1 MKRTLTYAL
10 TAVLGAA
17 LVAPA
22 MAQDNFPDV
31 PDNHWAYQALENMK
45 KEGILVG
52 YPDGLFRGPR
62 PASRYEMAVAINAAY
77 QKLKSMYSGLDDQ
90 IRALTEKVDGLSGL
104 PGEVKEL
111 RDQLAA
117 LKATVDGMQAWKDD
131 IENLKKLAEKFEKEL
146 AALGVDVEA
155 MKRDLSDLEA
165 RVTALEKRK
174 PAVDISGDVNLL
186 ALAGHGNDDD
196 EFGLTTS
203 GRLTGV
209 GRGGYAGQVVGMTR
223 DLTVLHE
230 GAFTFKGTNEEGPK
244 WRATLVVGNMLSG
257 ITDGIIDSTALGNQ
271 SQLPLGTG
279 YRESSADVYFQD
291 FMVSFDTSVG
301 GLAFSA
307 DIGRL
312 GYQISP
318 YMFQRPDYTPYFDN
332 ERWDNGNWYFDGA
345 LLKFKFGAANLHLFG
360 GRNSD
365 RLSVNGV
372 EINPLT
378 SGVNRFSSDPNGN
391 NIGIDQSFGARLN
404 FPIGDMGSI
413 NLAYLWLD
421 TNNPSTVFVDG
432 LIQEWNRSNVYGG
445 DINLKWD
452 NLMINAG
459 YARSDYSYNT
469 SKVLDS
475 DNEAWWAKLG
485 YNASNWGIEA
495 GYRNIKPNFGA
506 PGAWGRLGTA
516 WNPTNIEGF
525 HVGAHINVTPE
536 FRISASGEFYKG
548 ATNNVANWI
557 GEDDKL
563 NSFIGQIDY
572 KLNQNWSLMASYED
586 VVFDSDLLGV
596 PDLTQRWF
604 TFGLGYNMGANAKW
618 SIMYQT
624 SDVKNMSLL
633 NNNWADRYRGGLLST
648 QFSIRF

>member
-1 MKRTLTYAL
+1 MKRTLIHAF

-77 QKLKSMYSGLDDQ
+77 QRLKSMYSGLEDQ
-90 IRALTEKVDGLSGL
+90 IKALTDKVDGLSGL

-117 LKATVDGMQAWKDD
+117 LKATVDGMQSWKDD

-146 AALGVDVEA
+146 ASLGVDVEA
-155 MKRDLSDLEA
+155 LKKDLSDLEA

-174 PAVDISGDVNLL
+174 PAVDIHGDVNLL
-186 ALAGHGNDDD
+186 ALSGHGNDEQ

-230 GAFTFKGTNEEGPK
+230 GAFTFMGTNDEGPK
-244 WRATLVVGNMLSG
+244 WKATLVVGNMLSN
-257 ITDGIIDSTALGNQ
+257 ITGGAVDTTALGNQ
-271 SQLPLGTG
+271 SQLPMFTG
-279 YRESSADVYFQD
+279 FREPSADVYFQD

-301 GLAFSA
+301 GLNFSA

-312 GYQISP
+312 GYQVNS
-318 YMFQRPDYTPYFDN
+318 YMLQRPDYTPYFDN
-332 ERWDNGNWYFDGA
+332 DRWDNGDYYFDGA
-345 LLKFKFGAANLHLFG
+345 LLKFKFGAANLHLWG

-365 RLSVNGV
+365 RRSVNGV
-372 EINPLT
+372 EINPLR
-378 SGVNRFSSDPNGN
+378 SGVARFSSDPDAID
-391 NIGIDQSFGARLN
+391 IGIDQSFGARLN

-421 TNNPSTVFVDG
+421 TNSPNTVFVDG
-432 LIQEWNRSNVYGG
+432 ANLEWNRSNVYGG

-452 NLMINAG
+452 NLMANAG
-459 YARSDYSYNT
+459 YARSDYTYNT

-475 DNEAWWAKLG
+475 ENDAWWAKLG

-506 PGAWGRLGTA
+506 PGNWGRLGVA

-525 HVGAHINVTPE
+525 HVGAHVNITPE
-536 FRISASGEFYKG
+536 FRISATGEFYKG
-548 ATNNVANWI
+548 ATSSVVDWI
-557 GEDDKL
+557 GEDDNL

-586 VVFDSDLLGV
+586 VTVDWDLIGV
-596 PDLTQRWF
+596 PDITQRWF

-624 SDVKNMSLL
+624 SDVKNLSLVVG
-633 NNNWADRYRGGLLST
+633 NQDRYRGGLLST

>member
-1 MKRTLTYAL
+1 MKRTLIHAF

-17 LVAPA
+17 LVVPA

-77 QKLKSMYSGLDDQ
+77 QRLKSMYNGLEDQ
-90 IRALTEKVDGLSGL
+90 IKALTDKVDGLSGL

-117 LKATVDGMQAWKDD
+117 LKATVDGMQSWKDD
-131 IENLKKLAEKFEKEL
+131 IEALKKLAEKFEKEL
-146 AALGVDVEA
+146 ASLGVDVEA
-155 MKRDLSDLEA
+155 LKKDLSDLEA

-174 PAVDISGDVNLL
+174 PAVDIHGDVNLL
-186 ALAGHGNDDD
+186 ALSGHGNDDQ

-230 GAFTFKGTNEEGPK
+230 GAFSFMGTNDEGPK
-244 WRATLVVGNMLSG
+244 WKATLVVGNMLSDIAG
-257 ITDGIIDSTALGNQ
+257 GSAALGNQ
-271 SQLPLGTG
+271 SQLPMFAGF
-279 YRESSADVYFQD
+279 REPSTDVYFQD

-301 GLAFSA
+301 GLNFSA

-312 GYQISP
+312 GYQVNS

-332 ERWDNGNWYFDGA
+332 DRWDNGDYYFDGA
-345 LLKFKFGAANLHLFG
+345 LLKFKFGAANLHLWG

-365 RLSVNGV
+365 RRSVNGV

-378 SGVNRFSSDPNGN
+378 SGVARFSSDPDGIG
-391 NIGIDQSFGARLN
+391 IGIDQSFGARLN

-421 TNNPSTVFVDG
+421 TNNPNTVFVDG
-432 LIQEWNRSNVYGG
+432 VNQEWNRSNVYGG

-452 NLMINAG
+452 NLMVNAG
-459 YARSDYSYNT
+459 YARSDYTYNT

-475 DNEAWWAKLG
+475 DNDAWWAKLG
-485 YNASNWGIEA
+485 YNASNWGIEG

-506 PGAWGRLGTA
+506 PGNWGRLGVA

-525 HVGAHINVTPE
+525 HVGAHINITPE
-536 FRISASGEFYKG
+536 FRISATGEFYKG
-548 ATNNVANWI
+548 STSNVVDWI
-557 GEDDKL
+557 GEDDNL
-563 NSFIGQIDY
+563 NSFIAQIDY

-586 VVFDSDLLGV
+586 VTLDWDLIGV
-596 PDLTQRWF
+596 PDVTQRWF

-624 SDVKNMSLL
+624 SDVKNLSLVVG
-633 NNNWADRYRGGLLST
+633 NQDRFRGGLLST

>member
-1 MKRTLTYAL
+1 
-10 TAVLGAA
+10 
-17 LVAPA
+17 
-22 MAQDNFPDV
+22 
-31 PDNHWAYQALENMK
+31 
-45 KEGILVG
+45 
-52 YPDGLFRGPR
+52 
-62 PASRYEMAVAINAAY
+62 
-77 QKLKSMYSGLDDQ
+77 MYSGLEDQ
-90 IRALTEKVDGLSGL
+90 IKALTDKVDGLSGL

-117 LKATVDGMQAWKDD
+117 LKATVDGMKSWKDD
-131 IENLKKLAEKFEKEL
+131 IDNLKKLAEKFEKEL
-146 AALGVDVEA
+146 ASLGVDVEA
-155 MKRDLSDLEA
+155 MKKDLSDLEA

-174 PAVDISGDVNLL
+174 PAVDIHGDVNLL
-186 ALAGHGNDDD
+186 ALSGHGNDDT

-230 GAFTFKGTNEEGPK
+230 GAFTFMGTNDEGPK
-244 WRATLVVGNMLSG
+244 WKATLVVGNMLSD
-257 ITDGIIDSTALGNQ
+257 ITGGSAALGNQ
-271 SQLPLGTG
+271 SQLPMFAGF
-279 YRESSADVYFQD
+279 REPSTDVYFQD

-301 GLAFSA
+301 GLNFSA

-312 GYQISP
+312 GYQVNS

-332 ERWDNGNWYFDGA
+332 DRWDNGDYYFDGA
-345 LLKFKFGAANLHLFG
+345 LLKFKFGAANLHLWG

-365 RLSVNGV
+365 RRSVNGV

-378 SGVNRFSSDPNGN
+378 SGVNRFSSDPDGM

-421 TNNPSTVFVDG
+421 TNTPQNFGGFD
-432 LIQEWNRSNVYGG
+432 WNRSNVYGG

-452 NLMINAG
+452 NLMFNGG
-459 YARSDYSYNT
+459 YARSDYTYNT
-469 SKVLDS
+469 SKVLDTEN
-475 DNEAWWAKLG
+475 DAWWAKLG

-506 PGAWGRLGTA
+506 PGNWGRLGVA

-525 HVGAHINVTPE
+525 HVGAHVNITPE
-536 FRISASGEFYKG
+536 FRISATGEFYKG
-548 ATNNVANWI
+548 STSNVVDWI
-557 GEDDKL
+557 GEDDNL
-563 NSFIGQIDY
+563 NSFIAQIDY

-586 VVFDSDLLGV
+586 VTLDWDLIGV
-596 PDLTQRWF
+596 PDVTQRWF
-604 TFGLGYNMGANAKW
+604 TFGLGYNMGANARW

-624 SDVKNMSLL
+624 SDVKNLDL
-633 NNNWADRYRGGLLST
+633 VVGNQDRFRGGLLST